1 MIVAQEVT
9 MDEILKR
16 FRRRAAARAN
26 QRYPQPLRQLGCEY
40 ARDRIKRGESLAFI
54 AEQLGIAEQTLRN
67 WLEKSSSD
75 FLRVQVRESTQNEPQ
90 NEQSETEKL
99 ILISPSGYRVEGLDL
114 ASVSQLLRVL
124 R

>member
-1 MIVAQEVT
+1 

-16 FRRRAAARAN
+16 FRRRAAAREN

-40 ARDRIKRGESLAFI
+40 ARERIARGETIGVVAG
-54 AEQLGIAEQTLRN
+54 QLGVAEQTLSN

-75 FLRVQVRESTQNEPQ
+75 FLRVQVRESTRNEPR
-90 NEQSETEKL
+90 NEQSGTEKL